1 MNLSDALTGTVEA
14 AGLAGAV
21 AMVGNREGVRS
32 VAAFGVRDL
41 ESGAPMAVDTVFQI
55 ASMTKAVTSAAA
67 MQLVEKGKL
76 SLDAPLGALLPDLA
90 DLHVIDGFDAAGA
103 AILRPAKGPVTL
115 RHLLTHTSGFGYEFM
130 NADMVRARG
139 PEGTPP
145 IGSRVGLV
153 SALLFDPGE
162 RWEYGI
168 STDWVGM
175 AVEAASGMTLSDYMT
190 AHILA
195 PLTMTDT
202 CFKPSAEQMAR
213 RATMYLRQDD
223 GSLAPFPVEIGGGD
237 VAEFNSGGGG
247 LMSTAGDYMR
257 FLRMILNGG
266 TLDGARTLAPETVAE
281 MSRNQIG
288 DLRAGRMESIVPQF
302 SHPFDQFPDMHPG
315 WGFGFLINPEPG
327 PNGRAAGSLAWAGIA
342 NTYYWIDPSKGVTA
356 LLLSQFLPFGDPAML
371 DVLGAF
377 EREVYAAL

>member
-1 MNLSDALTGTVEA
+1 MDLSDVLAGAVKT

-21 AMVGNREGVRS
+21 AIVGDRGGVRY
-32 VAAFGVRDL
+32 AEAFGVRDL
-41 ESGAPMAVDTVFQI
+41 ENAAPMSVDTLFQI
-55 ASMTKAVTSAAA
+55 ASMTKAITSVAA

-76 SLDAPLGALLPDLA
+76 SLDVPLGALLPDLA
-90 DLHVIDGFDAAGA
+90 EIQVIDGFDADDAP
-103 AILRPAKGPVTL
+103 ILRPAKRPVTL

-139 PEGTPP
+139 PQGTPP
-145 IGSRVGLV
+145 IGSRAGLV

-175 AVEAASGMTLSDYMT
+175 AVEAASGMTLGAYM
-190 AHILA
+190 AEHILA
-195 PLTMTDT
+195 PLDMVDT
-202 CFKPSAEQMAR
+202 CFRPSANQLAA

-223 GSLAPFPVEIGGGD
+223 GSLVAFPVEIGGGEA
-237 VAEFNSGGGG
+237 AEFDSGGGG
-247 LMSTAGDYMR
+247 LMSTGDDFMR

-266 TLDGARTLAPETVAE
+266 TLDGSRILKPETVAE

-288 DLRAGRMESIVPQF
+288 SLRAGRMESIMPQF
-302 SHPFDQFPDMHPG
+302 AHPFDQFPDMNPG
-315 WGFGFLINPEPG
+315 WSLGFLVNPEPG

-342 NTYYWIDPSKGVTA
+342 NTYYWIDPASGVA
-356 LLLSQFLPFGDPAML
+356 GLLLSQFLPFGDPAML
-371 DVLGAF
+371 EVFGAF